1 MKYLKP
7 YARALIFLEMC
18 ATEDFTT
25 YQKCYCALT
34 GRAHEKSRRVRTIF
48 EQRRKLNGNSKK
60 EQIAG
65 TGERTS

>member
-34 GRAHEKSRRVRTIF
+34 GRAHEKSNRVRTIF

-65 TGERTS
+65 IGERTS